1 MGVLSI
7 ILLVL
12 FVVVSLLLIFLVA
25 VQDEQSEGLGGIFGG
40 GSNTAFGSHTSSVV
54 TKATGGALAVLFLV
68 LALLVAFV
76 NKSPS
81 QDALLDSVTTEQV
94 QQTTDWWTSGEGAA
108 AAETATEAT
117 RTVAVPITIDYRPQT
132 CGRLLFQGSVYESL
146 RIICTC
152 IERE

>member
-12 FVVVSLLLIFLVA
+12 FVIVSLLLIFLVA

-54 TKATGGALAVLFLV
+54 TKATGTLAVLFLV

-76 NKSPS
+76 NKTPS
-81 QDALLDSVTTEQV
+81 QDELLDSVTTQQV
-94 QQTTDWWTSGEGAA
+94 QQTTDWWSTSDGAA
-108 AAETATEAT
+108 TTEA
-117 RTVAVPITIDYRPQT
+117 AVETN
-132 CGRLLFQGSVYESL
+132 
-146 RIICTC
+146 
-152 IERE
+152 